1 MDDAPIY
8 NDELDELCLDCIDE
22 DEFDQ
27 LVIFDDLMDDNDN
40 LTHAGFDHLAD
51 LEKEML
57 S

>member
-1 MDDAPIY
+1 MDDEPNY
-8 NDELDELCLDCIDE
+8 NDELDELCLGCIDE

-27 LVIFDDLMDDNDN
+27 LVIFDELFDENDDLTDS
-40 LTHAGFDHLAD
+40 GFSHLAE

>member
-1 MDDAPIY
+1 MDDEPTY

-27 LVIFDDLMDDNDN
+27 LVIFDDLLDDDDN
-40 LTHAGFDHLAD
+40 LTPAGFDHLAS

>member
-1 MDDAPIY
+1 MDDEPNY
-8 NDELDELCLDCIDE
+8 NDELDELCLGCIDE

-27 LVIFDDLMDDNDN
+27 LVIFDELFDENNN
-40 LTHAGFDHLAD
+40 LTDSGFSHLAE

>member
-1 MDDAPIY
+1 MDDEPTY

-27 LVIFDDLMDDNDN
+27 LVIFDDLLDDDDN
-40 LTHAGFDHLAD
+40 LTPTGFDHLAS